1 MVDETRRIASW
12 KIDEVSRLKEGIRR
26 SKTVGIASI
35 HGLPAPQFQEIR
47 KISGVNIRVSKNSLI
62 KLALEGSDVDG
73 LVPYLDK
80 ESAILFSDEGAFTL
94 YSKLNEQRFPLP
106 ARSGQIAT
114 KDIWVEK
121 GETSLRPG
129 PVLTELQ
136 KAGIS
141 ARIEGGKIVIRDDK
155 VVVRAGEVI
164 KKEVADALTKLEIY
178 PFEAG
183 LDVSAI
189 CWDNLVF
196 KRDDLAIDY
205 DVRRNE
211 IAFAHGAAISIALEI
226 GFVTDETL
234 PLLISRARKGA
245 IQLAIASGYIT
256 EDSIEFMLK
265 SAYTNALA
273 MNALLSG
280 SQTKTER
287 KTETKTERKTET
299 KTQEEK
305 KEASEEE
312 IASGLGALLG

>member
-1 MVDETRRIASW
+1 VVDETRRIASW
-12 KIDEVSRLKEGIRR
+12 KIDEVNRLKEEMKE

-62 KLALEGSDVDG
+62 RLALEGSDVDG
-73 LVPYLDK
+73 LAPYLDK
-80 ESAILFSDEGAFTL
+80 ESAILFSDEDAFAL
-94 YSKLNEQRFPLP
+94 YARLNEQRFPLP

-114 KDIWVEK
+114 KDIMVEK

-141 ARIEGGKIVIRDDK
+141 VRIEGGKVVIKNDK

-183 LDVSAI
+183 LNVSAI

-196 KRDDLAIDY
+196 KRNDLAIDY
-205 DVRRNE
+205 NVRRNE
-211 IAFAHGAAISIALEI
+211 IAFAHGAAISIALKI

-234 PLLISRARKGA
+234 PLLISRARKDA
-245 IQLAIASGYIT
+245 IQLTIASGYIT
-256 EDSIEFMLK
+256 EDSIEFMLR

-280 SQTKTER
+280 SQTETETET
-287 KTETKTERKTET
+287 KTETKTKT
-299 KTQEEK
+299 KT
-305 KEASEEE
+305 
-312 IASGLGALLG
+312 